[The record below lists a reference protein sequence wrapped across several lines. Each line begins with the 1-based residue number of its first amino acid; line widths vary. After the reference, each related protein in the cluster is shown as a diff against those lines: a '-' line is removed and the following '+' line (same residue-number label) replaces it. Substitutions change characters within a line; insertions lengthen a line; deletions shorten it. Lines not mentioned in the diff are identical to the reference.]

1 MTMRAIFYSNGKRI
15 GQLEIIKGKI
25 VAEGL
30 PPPMIKDLQ
39 SGQLRVIG
47 PQGLKLPVDGDAF
60 IQALPYAFRSPYL
73 AAEVE

>member
-1 MTMRAIFYSNGKRI
+1 MRAIFYSNGKRI

-30 PPPMIKDLQ
+30 SPPMIKDLQ